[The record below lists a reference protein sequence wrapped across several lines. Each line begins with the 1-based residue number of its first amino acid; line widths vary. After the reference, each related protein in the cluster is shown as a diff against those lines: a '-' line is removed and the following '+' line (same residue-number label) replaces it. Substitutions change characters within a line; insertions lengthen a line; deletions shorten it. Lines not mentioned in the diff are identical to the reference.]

1 MNEQEMR
8 DLFREMREEPV
19 PADSLARVRASVDRR
34 IARRNWWKLAIPL
47 AVTGCIVAAFLM
59 LRPAKTPVRTPV
71 RAIEVVQPE
80 IAEVI
85 PPPEAPVRTVSRPR
99 RFRPR
104 PGPIEGAPVLI
115 RIETPDPEVVI
126 LLVN

>member
-8 DLFREMREEPV
+8 DLFREMRDEPV
-19 PADSLARVRASVDRR
+19 PADSLARVRAGVDRR
-34 IARRNWWKLAIPL
+34 IARRNWWKLTIPL
-47 AVTGCIVAAFLM
+47 AVAGCIVAAFLM
-59 LRPAKTPVRTPV
+59 LRPAKTPVRT
-71 RAIEVVQPE
+71 IEIVQPE

-85 PPPEAPVRTVSRPR
+85 PAPEPPVRSVSRPR
-99 RFRPR
+99 PVRRPQR
-104 PGPIEGAPVLI
+104 VEGGPMLI